1 MAKLRVASRL
11 HSGSAEAGYEL
22 DHRATGVGT
31 HRVEVSGWDISQSF
45 FVEKPELEWNEVN
58 GKQITLRR
66 VLRKKT
72 MLFARLLQSTAPD
85 RSSPVAY
92 WAEHIATT
100 PQGFHQFRL
109 NQVFPHI

>member
-1 MAKLRVASRL
+1 MRRLAMNLTVAQL
-11 HSGSAEAGYEL
+11 VL
-22 DHRATGVGT
+22 DT

-72 MLFARLLQSTAPD
+72 MLFVRLLQSTAPD

-100 PQGFHQFRL
+100 PQGFHPFRL
-109 NQVFPHI
+109 NQIFPHI

>member
-1 MAKLRVASRL
+1 MNSTVAQFV
-11 HSGSAEAGYEL
+11 L
-22 DHRATGVGT
+22 DT

-45 FVEKPELEWNEVN
+45 FVEKPELEWNEEN
-58 GKQITLRR
+58 GKQITLKR

-72 MLFARLLQSTAPD
+72 KLFVRLLQSTAPD

-92 WAEHIATT
+92 WAEHIART

-109 NQVFPHI
+109 NQVLPRI

>member
-22 DHRATGVGT
+22 DHRATGVG
-31 HRVEVSGWDISQSF
+31 HAPRGSIRLGHSQSF